1 MILPL
6 FAPAIEMMIN
16 QAIKLDPDAQSRL
29 QSLNDKIIKVVLSDL
44 SISLFIVIEDNLILV
59 KPDINKQPNAE
70 LSGSSSSFFNLALSE
85 KGSDSIFKGEVHFAG
100 EIGTAQNF
108 QNFFKQLNIDWEEHL
123 SQYTGDIIAHQMIS
137 GGKKVGD
144 WFQKTAATA
153 QQNVSEYI
161 RFEAKLSPASIELEN
176 FYDDIADLKSDSE
189 KLKQR
194 IERLSLRIAKNNS
207 LGSSGWTLYWY
218 MRRQHE
224 CY

>member
-16 QAIKLDPDAQSRL
+16 QTVRLDPDAQSRL
-29 QSLNDKIIKVVLSDL
+29 WSLNNKIIKVVLTDL
-44 SISLFIVIEDNLILV
+44 NINFFIVIEDSLILV
-59 KPDINKQPNAE
+59 KPDINKQFNAE
-70 LSGSSSSFFNLALSE
+70 LTGSSASFFNLALNE

-123 SQYTGDIIAHQMIS
+123 AQYTGDIVAHTMVS
-137 GGKKVGD
+137 HGKKVGD
-144 WFQKTAATA
+144 WLHKSATTA
-153 QQNVSEYI
+153 QQNFSEYI

-176 FYDDIADLKSDSE
+176 FYDAIADLKSDSD

-194 IERLSLRIAKNNS
+194 VERLSQKIANKNP
-207 LGSSGWTLYWY
+207 TT
-218 MRRQHE
+218 H
-224 CY
+224 

>member
-29 QSLNDKIIKVVLSDL
+29 ESLDNKIIKVVLTDL
-44 SISLFIVIEDNLILV
+44 NISFFIVIEDSLILV
-59 KPDINKQPNAE
+59 KPDLNKQPNAE
-70 LSGSSSSFFNLALSE
+70 LTGSSASFFNLALSE

-123 SQYTGDIIAHQMIS
+123 SKYTGDIVAHQMV
-137 GGKKVGD
+137 GHGKKVGD
-144 WFQKTAATA
+144 WLQKTATTA
-153 QQNVSEYI
+153 KQNFSEYI

-176 FYDDIADLKSDSE
+176 FYDAIADLKSDSD

-194 IERLSLRIAKNNS
+194 VERLSQKIANKNP
-207 LGSSGWTLYWY
+207 TA
-218 MRRQHE
+218 H
-224 CY
+224 